1 MSNYDKDF
9 IETFNEYYPFE
20 RYVVKEPKRINY
32 LFDDVVLTELFVPST
47 EIKPCVSEE
56 GIFHGFTSIDNEDI
70 YVKLKCKNECDDNWV
85 EFRMAF
91 YDFNEHVREEI
102 RVTII
107 KDFREWES
115 LYVDYDDEDAYK
127 ELKEAL
133 LTQKQLITNKYG
145 ECNIKSSFII
155 EDTIKLLNV

>member
-1 MSNYDKDF
+1 MSSYDKDF

-32 LFDDVVLTELFVPST
+32 LFDDVVLIELFVPST
-47 EIKPCVSEE
+47 EIKPCVDEE
-56 GIFHGFTSIDNEDI
+56 GVFHGFTSIDNEDI
-70 YVKLKCKNECDDNWV
+70 YVKLKCGDS
-85 EFRMAF
+85 EFRMAY
-91 YDFNEHVREEI
+91 YDFNDHIREEI
-102 RVTII
+102 RVMVI
-107 KDFREWES
+107 KDFTEWES
-115 LYVDYDDEDAYK
+115 LYIDYDDEDAYE

-145 ECNIKSSFII
+145 ECNIKSGFII